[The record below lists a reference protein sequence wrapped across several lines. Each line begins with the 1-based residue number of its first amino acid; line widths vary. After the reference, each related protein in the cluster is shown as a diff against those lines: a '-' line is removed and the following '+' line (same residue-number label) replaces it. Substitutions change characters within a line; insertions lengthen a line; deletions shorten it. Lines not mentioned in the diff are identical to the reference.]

1 MNKLL
6 VFTAEWC
13 RPCKRLK
20 TNLSNLPEQYANN
33 VKTYNIDTQQEAAIK
48 YRVEVVPTLI
58 TLDESGNEV
67 SRVWGIQSTERL
79 EQLIRNV

>member
-13 RPCKRLK
+13 RPCRRLK
-20 TNLSNLPEQYANN
+20 SNLANLADEYANN
-33 VKTYNIDTQQEAAIK
+33 VKNYDIDIQQEIAIRH
-48 YRVEVVPTLI
+48 RVEVVPTLI

-67 SRVWGIQSTERL
+67 SRVWGIQSVEDLERL
-79 EQLIRNV
+79 IKNV